1 METFGNKLN
10 DILQSAMSALFLQGE
25 MAQLTYLSFEQNV
38 QWIQQLEEG
47 ATIPISYP
55 LGYRADHTAIM
66 SDPKNYTKEELT
78 ERYNFL
84 GLNKLPLDSIFQLVT
99 IMESLLNDVL
109 RTILI
114 EYPNKIPSKKQVE
127 VNCILLSSSIE
138 EAKIFIVDNILN
150 EIAYKSPRDYAVE
163 FEKYTSVNL
172 LENPVFHRYIELK
185 ATRDIHIH
193 NSGKANEIYTN
204 KAGVLSRVKSGKYLP
219 VDIPYFLMS
228 YEQCLQLTEI
238 LETELDKIWPIE
250 DFRNRKQTNH
260 NAEKEVVIENLLD
273 EAKKEVGTQKKI
285 NTQKKTKK

>member
-10 DILQSAMSALFLQGE
+10 YILGNTKSALFLQGE

-38 QWIQQLEEG
+38 EWINQLEEG

-55 LGYRADHTAIM
+55 LGYRADHTPIM

-99 IMESLLNDVL
+99 IMESLLNDIL
-109 RTILI
+109 RSILI

-127 VNCILLSSSIE
+127 VNCILLSSSIQ
-138 EAKIFIVDNILN
+138 EAKIFIVDNILY
-150 EIAYKSPRDYAVE
+150 EIAYKSPRDYAME
-163 FEKYTSVNL
+163 FEKYTGVNL
-172 LENPVFHRYIELK
+172 LENPVFHKYIELK

-193 NSGKANEIYTN
+193 NAGKANEIYTT
-204 KAGVLSRVKSGKYLP
+204 KAGVLSRVKSGMYLP

-228 YEQCLQLTEI
+228 YEQCLQLNES
-238 LETELDKIWPIE
+238 LEVELDKIWPSE
-250 DFRNRKQTNH
+250 YFRNKKVVSEKS
-260 NAEKEVVIENLLD
+260 EKEEVIENLL
-273 EAKKEVGTQKKI
+273 EES
-285 NTQKKTKK
+285 TKPTEE

>member
-1 METFGNKLN
+1 METFGNILN
-10 DILQSAMSALFLQGE
+10 ENLWNAKSALFLQGE
-25 MAQLTYLSFEQNV
+25 MAQLTYLSFEKNV
-38 QWIQQLEEG
+38 EWINQLEEG

-55 LGYRADHTAIM
+55 LGYRADHTPIM

-99 IMESLLNDVL
+99 IVESLLNDIL

-114 EYPNKIPSKKQVE
+114 EYPNKISSKKQIE

-138 EAKIFIVDNILN
+138 DAKIFVVDNILN
-150 EIAYKSPRDYAVE
+150 EIAYKSPRDYAIE

-172 LENPVFHRYIELK
+172 LENPVFHKYIELK

-193 NSGKANEIYTN
+193 NAGKANEIYTT
-204 KAGVLSRVKSGKYLP
+204 KAGVLSRVKSGEYLP

-228 YEQCLQLTEI
+228 YEQGLQLNEN
-238 LETELDKIWPIE
+238 LEKELDKIWPSE
-250 DFRNRKQTNH
+250 NFRKRKVVNNTI
-260 NAEKEVVIENLLD
+260 EKEVFIENLL
-273 EAKKEVGTQKKI
+273 EESTKSKEELTR
-285 NTQKKTKK
+285 

>member
-10 DILQSAMSALFLQGE
+10 KLLKESKSLLFLQGE

-38 QWIQQLEEG
+38 EWINQLEEG

-55 LGYRADHTAIM
+55 LGYRADHTPIM
-66 SDPKNYTKEELT
+66 SDPKNYSKEELT

-84 GLNKLPLDSIFQLVT
+84 GLNKLPIDSIFQLVT
-99 IMESLLNDVL
+99 IMESLLNDIL

-150 EIAYKSPRDYAVE
+150 EIAYKSPRDYAIE
-163 FEKYTSVNL
+163 FDKYTSVNL
-172 LENPVFHRYIELK
+172 LENPVFHKYIELK

-193 NSGKANEIYTN
+193 NAGKANEIYTT
-204 KAGVLSRVKSGKYLP
+204 KAGVLSRVKSGEYLP

-228 YEQCLQLTEI
+228 YEQCLQLNEI
-238 LETELDKIWPIE
+238 LEVELDKIWPSE
-250 DFRNRKQTNH
+250 NFRNRIATTNSS
-260 NAEKEVVIENLLD
+260 EKEVVIENLL
-273 EAKKEVGTQKKI
+273 EESTKPIKE
-285 NTQKKTKK
+285 

>member
-10 DILQSAMSALFLQGE
+10 NILRNTKSALFLQGE

-38 QWIQQLEEG
+38 EWINQLEEG

-55 LGYRADHTAIM
+55 LGYRADHAPIM
-66 SDPKNYTKEELT
+66 SDPKNYSKEELT

-84 GLNKLPLDSIFQLVT
+84 GLNKLPIDSIFQLVT
-99 IMESLLNDVL
+99 IMESLLNDIL

-150 EIAYKSPRDYAVE
+150 EIAYKSPRDYAIE
-163 FEKYTSVNL
+163 FDKYTSVNL
-172 LENPVFHRYIELK
+172 LENPVFHKYIELK

-193 NSGKANEIYTN
+193 NAGKANEIYTT
-204 KAGVLSRVKSGKYLP
+204 KAGVLSRVKSGEYLP

-228 YEQCLQLTEI
+228 YEQCLQLNEI
-238 LETELDKIWPIE
+238 LEVELDKIWPSE
-250 DFRNRKQTNH
+250 NFRNRIATTNSS
-260 NAEKEVVIENLLD
+260 EKEVVIENLL
-273 EAKKEVGTQKKI
+273 EESTKPIKE
-285 NTQKKTKK
+285 

>member
-10 DILQSAMSALFLQGE
+10 ENLWNAKSSLFLQGE
-25 MAQLTYLSFEQNV
+25 MAQLTYLSFEKNV
-38 QWIQQLEEG
+38 EWINQLEEG

-55 LGYRADHTAIM
+55 LGYRADHTPIM

-99 IMESLLNDVL
+99 IMESLLNDIL

-114 EYPNKIPSKKQVE
+114 EYPNKISSKKQVE

-138 EAKIFIVDNILN
+138 EAKIFVVDNILN
-150 EIAYKSPRDYAVE
+150 EIAYKSPREYAIE
-163 FEKYTSVNL
+163 FDKYTGVNL
-172 LENPVFHRYIELK
+172 LENPVFHKYIELK

-193 NSGKANEIYTN
+193 NAGKANEIYTT
-204 KAGVLSRVKSGKYLP
+204 KAGVLSRVKSGEYLP

-228 YEQCLQLTEI
+228 YEQCLQLNEN
-238 LETELDKIWPIE
+238 LEKELDKIWPSE
-250 DFRNRKQTNH
+250 NFRTRKVVNNTI
-260 NAEKEVVIENLLD
+260 EKEVIIENLL
-273 EAKKEVGTQKKI
+273 EES
-285 NTQKKTKK
+285 TKSEEE